1 MKQQDW
7 EFVVAEPNRWMVLM
21 EFFQNPDKLEAYMQA
36 NCEDQLLEGYGHAQV
51 TAALLYV
58 RHSISDI
65 DNETVM
71 KLCLDN
77 SGAWE
82 DHHLYAP
89 CQICSLQLE
98 RYEGQTNPPRRQSAK
113 RLEAFTFLERDNSI
127 IMKVCPSLGLNCAV
141 HLRFSSVLGAS
152 TEACRCV
159 LCPS

>member
-89 CQICSLQLE
+89 CPICSLQLE
-98 RYEGQTNPPRRQSAK
+98 RYERANKPPETTVIQT
-113 RLEAFTFLERDNSI
+113 
-127 IMKVCPSLGLNCAV
+127 
-141 HLRFSSVLGAS
+141 LRGIHF
-152 TEACRCV
+152 
-159 LCPS
+159 P